1 MGEGM
6 TEAQLD
12 ALTQQTVGMA
22 YLFVGLAGLLLYLAH
37 LGPDG
42 LRRWERLRDHFFTV
56 KGSLGPA
63 ADYVDGDEADRDPD
77 ALTSAAS
84 RQEVEAEAAGGRGA
98 EARTPALV
106 ITEKALQS
114 RLKDAEAEGYD
125 RGAVALY
132 AFLAQRGYLVPGK
145 ATAIKADF
153 FKVAG
158 GRRLQ
163 ALNAAIDAEPPA
175 PPEAPAPE
183 PPAEV
188 KPISGAPRPP
198 GVVYAGEVAED

>member
-63 ADYVDGDEADRDPD
+63 ADYVDGYEADRDPD

-84 RQEVEAEAAGGRGA
+84 RQEAPRRG
-98 EARTPALV
+98 EARLRRPA
-106 ITEKALQS
+106 
-114 RLKDAEAEGYD
+114 
-125 RGAVALY
+125 
-132 AFLAQRGYLVPGK
+132 PP
-145 ATAIKADF
+145 
-153 FKVAG
+153 
-158 GRRLQ
+158 GRRLRRRGRRG
-163 ALNAAIDAEPPA
+163 LGPAEQLRELLA
-175 PPEAPAPE
+175 APAE
-183 PPAEV
+183 
-188 KPISGAPRPP
+188 
-198 GVVYAGEVAED
+198 